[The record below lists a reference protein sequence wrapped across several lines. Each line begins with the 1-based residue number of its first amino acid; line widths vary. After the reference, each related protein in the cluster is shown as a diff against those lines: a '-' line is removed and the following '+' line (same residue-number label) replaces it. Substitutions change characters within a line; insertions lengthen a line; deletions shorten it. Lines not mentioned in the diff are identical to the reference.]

1 MPRLRFLTAGESHGP
16 ALVAIVEGLPA
27 GLVLD
32 RAALDR
38 DLGRRQMGYGR
49 GGRMKIEK
57 DQIEV
62 LAGLRGGRTTGAPLA
77 FCIRNRDFDNWR
89 ETMDPWAEPA
99 SGKEVTRP
107 RPGHSDLAGA
117 LKYQTHDAR
126 DVLERASARN
136 TATRVAIGA
145 IAKQLLGGFGIELAA
160 HVVRIGEVAA
170 APDRS
175 DLAALRARAEASDV
189 RCADPSACVKMK
201 AHIDQA
207 RRAGD
212 SLGGVFE
219 VIATG
224 VPPGLG
230 AYAEWDLRLD
240 GRLSGALASVQA
252 MKGVEIGLGF
262 ESASRPGSEVHD
274 PIHYENGR
282 FVRPSNRAGGI
293 EAGISNGEPIV
304 VRVAMKPI
312 PTLARPLASVDLV
325 TKQPF
330 DAAKERT
337 DSVAVPAAAVVGEA
351 VVATVL
357 CEAFLEKFGGDTVED
372 VRAAYETYAARLRSY

>member
-16 ALVAIVEGLPA
+16 ALVAIVDGLPA
-27 GLVLD
+27 GLLLD
-32 RAALDR
+32 RGGIDR
-38 DLGRRQMGYGR
+38 DLARRQMGYGR

-62 LAGLRGGRTTGAPLA
+62 LAGLRGGRTSGAPLA

-117 LKYQTHDAR
+117 LKYGTHDAR

-145 IAKQLLGGFGIELAA
+145 ICKQLLGGFGIELYA
-160 HVVRIGEVAA
+160 HVIRIGEVVA

-175 DLAALRARAEASDV
+175 QLAALRALAEASDV
-189 RCADPSACVKMK
+189 RCADPEADRKMK
-201 AHIDQA
+201 ARIDEA

-212 SLGGVFE
+212 SLGGIFE

-230 AYAEWDLRLD
+230 SYAEWDLRLD
-240 GRLSGALASVQA
+240 GRLSGALASIQA
-252 MKGVEIGLGF
+252 MRGVEIGLGF
-262 ESASRPGSEVHD
+262 ESAARPGSDVHD
-274 PIHYENGR
+274 PIHYQNGR
-282 FVRPSNRAGGI
+282 FARPSNRAGGV
-293 EAGISNGEPIV
+293 EAGLSNGEPIV
-304 VRVAMKPI
+304 VRVVMKPI
-312 PTLARPLASVDLV
+312 PTLARPLASVDLK
-325 TKQPF
+325 TKEPF
-330 DAAKERT
+330 DAARERT

-357 CEAFLEKFGGDTVED
+357 GEAFLEKFAGDTIED
-372 VRAAYETYAARLRSY
+372 VRASHDAYLHRLGTY